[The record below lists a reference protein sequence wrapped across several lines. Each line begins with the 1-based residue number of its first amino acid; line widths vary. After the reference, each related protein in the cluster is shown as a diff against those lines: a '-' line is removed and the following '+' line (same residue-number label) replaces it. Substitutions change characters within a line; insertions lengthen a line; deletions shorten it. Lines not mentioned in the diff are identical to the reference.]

1 MKGNK
6 YMNQSAVRLVDN
18 DGDLYVFNDTNEIR
32 FAIIGFS
39 DVSNLVTYERL
50 LLIFKEVADS
60 DVKILYEARTNSFVS
75 EENVDGVITFYSLS
89 GDELNNIVAERYCS
103 REQYLKLNKKI
114 WMAEDINAYN
124 INFGTGIDLIRSI
137 YSRIDETFYL
147 LIKYKNKYYAVGPKA
162 VELKAK
168 QVCFYSETNGIRK
181 WLFTG
186 VLFDEHDD
194 NWFIL

>member
-1 MKGNK
+1 
-6 YMNQSAVRLVDN
+6 DN

-32 FAIIGFS
+32 YAIIGFS

-75 EENVDGVITFYSLS
+75 EEDVDGVITFYSLS

-114 WMAEDINAYN
+114 
-124 INFGTGIDLIRSI
+124 
-137 YSRIDETFYL
+137 
-147 LIKYKNKYYAVGPKA
+147 
-162 VELKAK
+162 
-168 QVCFYSETNGIRK
+168 
-181 WLFTG
+181 
-186 VLFDEHDD
+186 
-194 NWFIL
+194 